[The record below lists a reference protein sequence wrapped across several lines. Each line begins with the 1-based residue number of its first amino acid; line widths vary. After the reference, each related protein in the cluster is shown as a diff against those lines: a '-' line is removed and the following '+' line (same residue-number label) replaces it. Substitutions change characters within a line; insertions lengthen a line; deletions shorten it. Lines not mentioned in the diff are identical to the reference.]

1 MHAIGIDFGTSTSEI
16 GTFVAGDVRILE
28 DISAG
33 SKTIPSAVAVNDD
46 GNVIVGHEALKYEG
60 LEGRFVS
67 QVKRLMGTDTEV
79 ELGNRGY
86 RPEEIAALIMGKL
99 KSSAEKSFGA
109 SITEAVISVPANFP
123 EPARRATMDAAE
135 IAGLKVLRLINEPT
149 AAAVAFGSV
158 KSRAKETALVFDW
171 GGGTLDLTVLG
182 IEGRNVN
189 VIASYGD
196 LFLGGSDFDEAMAEY
211 LESSLTEDEDIT
223 IFAHEALR
231 KEARRVK
238 EALSFNDTVD
248 LYLPA
253 AAKKADGT
261 SVKLERPLSRE
272 EMNRVVSHLIDR
284 AREVVDE
291 TLSMKNVEYSEVDR
305 VILVGGTT
313 YVPAVREMLQD
324 LFPGRV
330 STSVDPDLAVCIGGT
345 YQAAIMKGLV
355 VGEDQVITS
364 DISPYGLGLEVLE
377 QIGNSWEFIYDPL
390 IEPNTTLPFETNVE
404 YDLLSSEQRAVNIR
418 VLQSHRNTKQLA
430 EEAIDTGIHARI
442 AGIPQRRDT
451 EPHTLRID
459 FSYDA
464 NGMIHLS
471 ATIVETKQSITI
483 DFSETEVSLTEQD
496 KLAAKH
502 EIMELLKHM

>member
-1 MHAIGIDFGTSTSEI
+1 MYAIGIDFGTSTSEI
-16 GTFVAGDVRILE
+16 GTFVAGDVKVLE
-28 DISAG
+28 DASTG
-33 SKTIPSAVAVNDD
+33 SKTIPSAIAVDD
-46 GNVIVGHEALKYEG
+46 YGNVIVGHEALKYEG

-67 QVKRLMGTDTEV
+67 QVKRLLGTDTEV
-79 ELGNRGY
+79 ELGGRGY
-86 RPEEIAALIMGKL
+86 RAEEIAALIMGKM
-99 KSSAEKSFGA
+99 KSSAEKALGT

-135 IAGLKVLRLINEPT
+135 IAGLRVLRLINEPT
-149 AAAVAFGSV
+149 AAAVAFGLV
-158 KSRAKETALVFDW
+158 RSRAKETALVFDW

-182 IEGRNVN
+182 IEGRNVD
-189 VIASYGD
+189 VISSYGD
-196 LFLGGSDFDEAMAEY
+196 LFLGGSDIDEAMAQY
-211 LESSLTEDEDIT
+211 LESLLTENEDIT
-223 IFAHEALR
+223 TIAHEALR

-238 EALSFNDTVD
+238 EALSFKDTVD
-248 LYLPA
+248 LFLPA
-253 AAKKADGT
+253 VARKADGT
-261 SVKLERPLSRE
+261 SVKLEKSFSRE
-272 EMNRVVSHLIDR
+272 EMNHIVSHMIDR
-284 AREVVDE
+284 AKEVVDE
-291 TLSMKNVEYSEVDR
+291 TLSMKNVEYSEIDR

-313 YVPAVREMLQD
+313 YVPAVREMLED
-324 LFPGRV
+324 LFPQRV

-377 QIGNSWEFIYDPL
+377 QLGNSWEFIYDPL
-390 IEPNTTLPFETNVE
+390 IEPNTSLPFETSVE

-418 VLQSHRNTKQLA
+418 VLQSHRNIKQLA
-430 EEAIDTGIHARI
+430 EESIDTGIHARI
-442 AGIPQRRDT
+442 AGIPQRSST

-496 KLAAKH
+496 KLTAKH
-502 EIMELLKHM
+502 QIRELLKHM